1 MPKDNP
7 NLNPSVTQFLDALNH
22 PFRAEIEALRHIILS
37 IDKSITENIKW
48 NGPNYCYKNDDRITT
63 SIQPPK
69 QLRRVLHCGAKVK
82 TAPKEKLIKNDYG
95 ILEWK
100 GNDRA
105 IATFKSMQDVE
116 RMKENL
122 IMILV
127 EWIEVTK

>member
-1 MPKDNP
+1 MAISTP
-7 NLNPSVTQFLDALNH
+7 NLNPEVSQFLNALNH
-22 PFRAEIEALRHIILS
+22 PFRPEIEALRHIILS
-37 IDKSITENIKW
+37 VNKGLTENIKW
-48 NGPNYCYKNDDRITT
+48 NGPNYCFNNEDRITM

-69 QLRRVLHCGAKVK
+69 QVRIVLHCGAKVK

-95 ILEWK
+95 ILDWK

-105 IATFKSMQDVE
+105 IATFKSMDDVE

-122 IMILV
+122 MKILV

>member
-1 MPKDNP
+1 MPKVLTNINP
-7 NLNPSVTQFLDALNH
+7 TVTQFLNALNH

-37 IDKSITENIKW
+37 STTGITENIKW
-48 NGPNYCYKNDDRITT
+48 NGPNYCYNNEDRITM

-69 QLRRVLHCGAKVK
+69 QVRIVLHCGAKTK
-82 TAPKEKLIKNDYG
+82 QAPKEKIIKKDFG
-95 ILEWK
+95 ILDWK

-105 IATFKSMQDVE
+105 IATFKSMDDVE

-122 IMILV
+122 KAIIV